1 MSIKLY
7 NLEQKEDGTVTV
19 QTDLSPEDMLT
30 LLTIGFYACMERGV
44 MVKSLAGFFQ
54 APEAQMEGTTIE
66 GEVQT
71 VNYNDYLDVGIIEGE
86 NKKNA

>member
-1 MSIKLY
+1 MIL
-7 NLEQKEDGTVTV
+7 
-19 QTDLSPEDMLT
+19 
-30 LLTIGFYACMERGV
+30 
-44 MVKSLAGFFQ
+44 FQ

-71 VNYNDYLDVGIIEGE
+71 VNYNDYLDVGIIEEE